1 MENYYKGRV
10 NTAMRDG
17 WTVIELIF
25 IIVII
30 GILAATALSKLAATR
45 DDAKLS
51 VTVHN
56 MAVCI
61 KDAQAYYTTANKD
74 YNETSHPNVCNRNK
88 TECYDFNYS
97 VGGIDFNVTTNPTG
111 ANYCTDINDVGGHL
125 AGSYDFGGKGIER

>member
-1 MENYYKGRV
+1 MNNYHKNNKYIL
-10 NTAMRDG
+10 RDA

-30 GILAATALSKLAATR
+30 GILAATALPKLAATR

-61 KDAQAYYTTANKD
+61 KDAQLYYTATGNDYTAI
-74 YNETSHPNVCNRNK
+74 SHPDACNLNS
-88 TECYDFNYS
+88 TMCYDFNYS
-97 VGGIDFNVTTNPTG
+97 INGKDFNVSTNPT
-111 ANYCTDINDVGGHL
+111 ADTFCTDIEKVGGHL
-125 AGSYDFGGKGIER
+125 ARSYDFGGQGIKR